1 MDIVERNVQIL
12 VSVIR
17 QSSVYKEYKKQEEI
31 LSKQPEL
38 KDRVNRFRAGNY
50 LAQREMERE
59 HLFEKMDELVKES
72 EELRKIPEVNAY
84 LDAELALCRLIQK
97 ITRELTWGI
106 GLDIPAL
113 YAGEEKPHES
123 FKK

>member
-1 MDIVERNVQIL
+1 
-12 VSVIR
+12 
-17 QSSVYKEYKKQEEI
+17 
-31 LSKQPEL
+31 
-38 KDRVNRFRAGNY
+38 
-50 LAQREMERE
+50 
-59 HLFEKMDELVKES
+59 MDELVKES

-113 YAGEEKPHES
+113 
-123 FKK
+123 